1 MTGPNIKSPMRGTQ
15 LLVEH
20 MSDVFRRP
28 SLIAIEIAWRWLFG
42 IPFLLVCWKQAQQML
57 AAFPLESS
65 GVSSINT
72 QNPWIGAVELVRVVS
87 YYQPHMLAVMHW
99 LLPGAAL
106 AWVVLSGM
114 GRNLLLRRMEADR
127 SPCPPF
133 RPISMIALQAAWL
146 FLLALTLWGWFR
158 SMQWAAATHISASGE
173 PDLVG
178 YAIWAIL
185 LLLGF
190 FTAFALVSWM
200 ASIAPLLAL
209 LERRSVFS
217 ALGESFRLGKPFTG
231 KLAEINLVMG
241 IVKLALLVLAMVF
254 TAAPVPFS
262 QELGPGAL
270 QTALV
275 ASSVFYFVADDF
287 FQVVR
292 LRAFVEFWSVY
303 RGPHSDSRVTIP
315 RSRCTEAA
323 ATAREQQS

>member
-1 MTGPNIKSPMRGTQ
+1 MTGPNIKAPVRGTQ

-20 MSDVFRRP
+20 MSGVFRRP

-65 GVSSINT
+65 GFISLDT
-72 QNPWIGAVELVRVVS
+72 QNPWIAAAQIANVAS
-87 YYQPHMLAVMHW
+87 YYEPHLLAVLRW
-99 LLPGAAL
+99 LLPAAAL
-106 AWVVLSGM
+106 AWVLLSGV

-133 RPISMIALQAAWL
+133 RPIAMIVLQAAWL
-146 FLLALTLWGWFR
+146 ILLAFTIWGWFR

-190 FTAFALVSWM
+190 FTAFALVSWT

-217 ALGESFRLGKPFTG
+217 ALGESFRLGKPFTS

-275 ASSVFYFVADDF
+275 ASSVFYFVANDF

-292 LRAFVEFWSVY
+292 LKAFVEFWSVY
-303 RGPHSDSRVTIP
+303 RGPAVRAS
-315 RSRCTEAA
+315 
-323 ATAREQQS
+323 AT